1 MTGETQ
7 LRARRTRIRILRAI
21 AERDGSAGF
30 SDIRNATG
38 LSTGSI
44 YYHLERMQ
52 NYVTK
57 DSKHY
62 IITEK
67 GLQLLHEIDGRYTSS
82 PARKKDEEPTI
93 TGNVRSEGTI
103 IRQTNR
109 LRQFI
114 REYTFISV
122 IAGVMIFIAV
132 ELFVNSNIIFPSIA
146 TVGKIIANASLISS
160 LSITALLS
168 VSFLLMLK
176 RQMLLPGYRGIMLSV
191 LTVLS
196 VLLVNILI
204 FSSLGA
210 HIGITSATF

>member
-1 MTGETQ
+1 M
-7 LRARRTRIRILRAI
+7 
-21 AERDGSAGF
+21 
-30 SDIRNATG
+30 
-38 LSTGSI
+38 
-44 YYHLERMQ
+44 
-52 NYVTK
+52 
-57 DSKHY
+57 
-62 IITEK
+62 
-67 GLQLLHEIDGRYTSS
+67 HEIDGRYPSS
-82 PARKKDEEPTI
+82 PARKKDEGQSI
-93 TGNVRSEGTI
+93 TRNVRSEGTI
-103 IRQTNR
+103 IRQTSR

-196 VLLVNILI
+196 VLLVISTRHPSCLHPWALRYRGSCRRGPPPALDSASSWGSADTQVRRILCRRLVRPCHR
-204 FSSLGA
+204 SPTWYPTASQLLL
-210 HIGITSATF
+210 TFYVPQSERGPNLL